1 MGESR
6 FCHNK
11 NGLSKKE
18 KEKKREKIM
27 VSVDF
32 LPICDLLFNFISV
45 ASYFCDIAFHII
57 VAYTFYRDFG
67 LDYWFLVVVCAT
79 IVSLF
84 ACQTLSLK
92 WYIEDEEQEDRSN
105 AAKSFVY
112 CIHLFQCGVL
122 WRYS

>member
-1 MGESR
+1 M
-6 FCHNK
+6 
-11 NGLSKKE
+11 
-18 KEKKREKIM
+18 M
-27 VSVDF
+27 VSYSSVDF

-67 LDYWFLVVVCAT
+67 LNYWFLVVVCAT

-105 AAKSFVY
+105 AAKTFVY

-122 WRYS
+122 W